1 MFSLFQERKETRQ
14 LFSEPLDGIAD
25 ETITPKVPG
34 RAFFEGTYWPAQL
47 YDTNSQVILFPG
59 QPLKVI
65 GMNNITLLVM
75 PA

>member
-1 MFSLFQERKETRQ
+1 MLGLFQESKETRQ
-14 LFSEPLDGIAD
+14 LFPEPLDGVAD
-25 ETITPKVPG
+25 ETITPKVSG
-34 RAFFEGTYWPAQL
+34 RAFFQATYWPAQL
-47 YDTNSQVILFPG
+47 YDTKSRVILFPG